1 VHPAAAAVV
10 GRPQRP
16 QPMPSG
22 MMLPPRRFASAIS
35 PIAERAEIRDAT
47 SVSGVVAGL
56 PQRPQPLPSVMSP
69 GLTPIGSR
77 VELAVESQ
85 GLALPLCMKLCSC
98 LWCFQGHQD
107 GGRELEIITTGHGVV
122 CGEDGYLV
130 EHLGDCSQRVRCVK
144 CHECSVSRWY
154 LQSHMSYPE
163 WWNEEHFHKTSTG
176 KFWCVKCWAEGL

>member
-1 VHPAAAAVV
+1 MHPAAAAVV

-35 PIAERAEIRDAT
+35 PIAEKAEIRDAT

-56 PQRPQPLPSVMSP
+56 PQRPQPLPSVLL
-69 GLTPIGSR
+69 GDRRG
-77 VELAVESQ
+77 AVESH
-85 GLALPLCMKLCSC
+85 GLALSLCMKLCSC

-107 GGRELEIITTGHGVV
+107 GTKIITTGHGVV

-144 CHECSVSRWY
+144 CCECSVSRWY
-154 LQSHMSYPE
+154 LQSHMSFPE

-176 KFWCVKCWAEGL
+176 NFWCVKCWAEGL